1 MTPRWATTLIF
12 FANGAVVGTWVAQIP
27 WVQQRF
33 DLSKSEM
40 GLVILGMS
48 IAVIAAFPVAGQ
60 AVARH
65 GSLRVTRVG
74 GVASALAVNL
84 PLLAPHPLLVAGG
97 LFVLGACSATMDV
110 SMNSHGVSVEQA
122 LGRPIMS
129 SLHAGWA
136 FGGMTGAGFAAL
148 LAGTG
153 VDPRVIT
160 AIASALLVAAVL
172 GAT

>member
-33 DLSKSEM
+33 DLTKTEM

-48 IAVIAAFPVAGQ
+48 IAVILAFPVAGQ

-65 GSLRVTRVG
+65 GSQRMTRAG
-74 GVASALAVNL
+74 GIACALAVTL
-84 PLLAPHPLLVAGG
+84 PILAPHALLVAAG
-97 LFVLGACSATMDV
+97 LFALGACSATMDV
-110 SMNSHGVSVEQA
+110 SMNSHGVSVESA

-136 FGGMTGAGFAAL
+136 FGGMAGASFAAL
-148 LAGTG
+148 MAAAGT
-153 VDPRVIT
+153 DPRV
-160 AIASALLVAAVL
+160 SVA
-172 GAT
+172 